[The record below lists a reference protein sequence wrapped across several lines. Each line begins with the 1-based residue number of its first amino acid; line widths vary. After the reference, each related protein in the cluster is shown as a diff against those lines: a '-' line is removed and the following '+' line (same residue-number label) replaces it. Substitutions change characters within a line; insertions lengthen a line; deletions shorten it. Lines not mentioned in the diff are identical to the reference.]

1 MEFGPVSYA
10 LGYLAGVLS
19 TLSPCVLPLLPI
31 LIASA
36 TTQHRLGPVALAGGL
51 TLSFAVVGLF
61 VATLGSVVGLDA
73 NILRQGAAV
82 LLVGFGLLLLSARA
96 QARFAQA
103 SAGIVATGDGLLAR
117 LAGTGWRGQ
126 FAVGLALGLVWSP
139 CVGPTLGAASTLAA
153 QGSHLPQIAL
163 LMLIFGLGAGTPLV
177 LIGSLSREAMQR
189 LRGRL
194 LAAGQRGRWL
204 LGVLLVLVGLSILTG
219 WDRGFESWAVEHSP
233 DWLTELTTRF

>member
-1 MEFGPVSYA
+1 MDFGPVTYA
-10 LGYLAGVLS
+10 FGYLAGALS

-36 TTQHRLGPVALAGGL
+36 TTQHRFGPLALALGL
-51 TLSFAVVGLF
+51 TLSFASVGLF
-61 VATLGSVVGLDA
+61 IATLGASVGLDGGV
-73 NILRQGAAV
+73 LRKGAAV
-82 LLVGFGLLLLSARA
+82 LLIGFGLLLLSSRG

-103 SAGIVATGDGLLAR
+103 AGGLGGPGDGLLSR

-126 FAVGLALGLVWSP
+126 FAVGLVLGVVWSP

-163 LMLIFGLGAGTPLV
+163 LMLLFGLGAGTPLV
-177 LIGSLSREAMQR
+177 AIGGLSREAMQR

-194 LAAGQRGRWL
+194 LAAGRLGRGL
-204 LGVLLVLVGLSILTG
+204 LGAVLLLVGLGILTG
-219 WDRGFESWAVEHSP
+219 WDHQVETWAVDHSP
-233 DWLTELTTRF
+233 DWLTALTTRF

>member
-1 MEFGPVSYA
+1 MDFGLATYA
-10 LGYLAGVLS
+10 LGYLAGALS

-36 TTQHRLGPVALAGGL
+36 TAQHRFGPLALAAGL

-61 VATLGSVVGLDA
+61 IATLGASIGLDA
-73 NILRQGAAV
+73 AVLRKGAAV
-82 LLVGFGLLLLSARA
+82 LLIAFGLLLLSARA
-96 QARFAQA
+96 QAQFAHAA
-103 SAGIVATGDGLLAR
+103 SGLSTAGNGLLAR
-117 LAGTGWRGQ
+117 ITGTGWRGQ
-126 FAVGLALGLVWSP
+126 FAVGLVLGLVWSP

-163 LMLIFGLGAGTPLV
+163 LMLLFGLGAGTPLV
-177 LIGSLSREAMQR
+177 VIGGLSREAMQR

-204 LGVLLVLVGLSILTG
+204 LGLALVLIGVAILTG
-219 WDRGFESWAVEHSP
+219 WDRGFEGWIVEHSP